1 MASLG
6 QEIVKNLDPQ
16 PSQILTLFTKDG
28 KPVHITLDGGAT
40 GSFITLECA
49 EKNNF
54 KIWKNSQTAGLADN
68 LTSVK
73 SLGFIEETLYRD
85 KWSVIFKALVVK
97 NLKAE
102 VYGGQPFLITNDIIQ
117 RPAKNLITIH
127 GQYTVL
133 QTNIHVPALMPSS
146 AALISVANMNLNHN
160 VLYPGQEIK
169 VPLPVDIHTAKV
181 SVQPRIE
188 NKLESWPLPQ
198 VIDNKQ
204 GYINISNST
213 NEPIIFGKDINVLG
227 IQECNEIN
235 LNEIKQIPHTFS
247 QAQNITNVQQL
258 ESKVKDASRI
268 LNNEQSSRLNDIH
281 KQCTNVFDG
290 QLSGYNNYFGRHIV
304 SLQWADDSR
313 PKSSRSYTPKW
324 SSATDKLLQEKI
336 DELTNMGVLV
346 DPYEHDVQIKCVH
359 PCFLQKKARAGSK
372 PLDQCATNEVRFLT
386 AANAVNDKCR
396 QVQTKVPDQTEIFRF
411 IANNPYIIY
420 ADLHESFF
428 QNHLNKKDWG
438 FMAINS
444 PYKGLRVYTRST
456 QGLLNQDEELS
467 QLLSKVLGNLIMEGS
482 CMKIADDL
490 LIGGKSIDHAIDN
503 WEKVLKQLSLANLK
517 LSQAKV
523 RIFPIETTIFG
534 WVVKDG
540 KITPDPHRQL
550 ALTKTKYTDI
560 IKIKDLRS
568 WMGIYKTF
576 LIAMP
581 GLAGIMDPFDKFVG
595 GVKDNKSD
603 IIWTNSLIQAFNT
616 ATERAKDSIK
626 YLVLPRRDE
635 QLILMPDATVKD
647 PAVGFTMNVARNN
660 QLLPVIYYSFK
671 LTDQQKDWFPCEREC
686 LGLATAVK
694 KCSHYII
701 ESTKPTL
708 ILTDSKPVVE
718 ASRLISKGKFS
729 SSSRMSSFLCSISR
743 YKVDIQHVSGKYK
756 HNIAPDYLS
765 RNPARCINDSC
776 HVCKFIKEEA
786 ILASNI
792 LTSPNDSIP
801 LGTIESWKKVQL
813 DDYACSEAFKRLKS
827 GQQPAKRGQNSNDIR
842 RYYGSCLA
850 KNLLIVEDKIP
861 NTTQVRNRIVV
872 PKDYVPAVITHLHN
886 QDNKHLSAYQLEKT
900 FNRYFFGIHVKQA
913 IKETLDTCSLCK
925 ANKVLPVQ
933 KDNFQAK
940 CNPQTPG
947 SIFNA
952 DVIKRHQQKILVC
965 TDLFS
970 SFTSACIINDEKADT
985 LKSSLITLIT
995 PIRNPNNVLIRTDSA
1010 TGFKALLN
1018 DQSLLKLNI
1027 TIEPTDPSNKNSIAT
1042 VDNAIKMLENEI
1054 VKNAP
1059 HSTSINETIL
1069 ALSVRNL
1076 NLLIRNRGLSAHE
1089 IMFARDN
1096 VSNQNLHFSDKELA
1110 DSQKLIKSNSNKPD
1124 STTTSEKEIYSP
1136 GDLISINN
1144 EKSKHNVRDVYLV
1157 NKVFEDKL
1165 QVNKVIR
1172 FHSENSKLQTRPRIV
1187 RSNDIFQVKSQPK
1200 LGKFDNERHP
1210 TIIDKKPVVKKS
1222 STKWKAFPDY
1232 NKIEDSDD
1240 NNNDDD
1246 DNDPYDNLRRW
1257 ESNQRQ
1263 HAQRS
1268 LRYEICSPVQR
1279 SQSLDNNIQ
1288 RTESTNTQ
1296 HGDWDHDFDT
1306 NSPTY
1311 HDADD
1316 NSFIDTDDDVFNPV
1330 LPVLSPMSR
1339 VQSVDNLYQAHGLN
1353 IDTNQCQNV
1362 DNILPPPVSLPT
1374 QSKKKKKVSPPRQFL
1389 PLERGVLTR
1398 SMKEVRLISSND
1410 SLNTQKKPA
1419 GKKGKGNAQ

>member
-6 QEIVKNLDPQ
+6 PENTKNLDPQ
-16 PSQILTLFTKDG
+16 PSQILTVFTKSG
-28 KPVHITLDGGAT
+28 ESVHITLDGGAT
-40 GSFITLECA
+40 GSFISLECA

-54 KIWKNSQTAGLADN
+54 KIWKNNQSAGLADN
-68 LTSVK
+68 LTSVQ
-73 SLGFIEETLYRD
+73 SLGYIEETFYRD
-85 KWSVIFKALVVK
+85 KWSVLFKALVVK
-97 NLKAE
+97 SLKAQ

-133 QTNIHVPALMPSS
+133 QTNVHVPAVMPSS
-146 AALISVANMNLNHN
+146 AALISVSNMNLKQS
-160 VLYPGQEIK
+160 VIYPGQEIT
-169 VPLPVDIHTAKV
+169 VNIPAHINTAKV

-188 NKLESWPLPQ
+188 NKLNSWPSPQ

-204 GYINISNST
+204 GFINISNNT
-213 NEPIIFGKDINVLG
+213 TEPIILGKDIHVLG
-227 IQECNEIN
+227 IQECNEIDMN
-235 LNEIKQIPHTFS
+235 NIKQIPHTFS
-247 QAQNITNVQQL
+247 QMSQNISNVDQL
-258 ESKVKDASRI
+258 NIKVKEASRV
-268 LNNEQSSRLNDIH
+268 LNKEQSNKLNSIH
-281 KQCTNVFDG
+281 KQFNNVFDG
-290 QLSGYNNYFGRHIV
+290 QLSGYNNHFGKHIV
-304 SLQWADDSR
+304 QLQWADDSR

-336 DELTNMGVLV
+336 DQLTEMGVLT
-346 DPYEHDVQIKCVH
+346 DPYEHDVQIKCIH

-372 PLDQCATNEVRFLT
+372 PLDQCDINEVRFLT

-411 IANNPYIIY
+411 VANNPFTIY

-467 QLLSKVLGNLIMEGS
+467 QLLSKVLGNLIMDGS

-490 LIGGKSIDHAIDN
+490 LIGGNTIDEAINN

-517 LSQAKV
+517 LSQGKV

-540 KITPDPHRQL
+540 KMTPDPHRQL

-581 GLAGIMDPFDKFVG
+581 GLAGLMDPFDKFVG

-603 IIWTNSLIQAFNT
+603 IIWTDSLIQAFNV

-635 QLILMPDATVKD
+635 QLILMPDATVKN
-647 PAVGFTMNVARNN
+647 PAVGFTMNVIRDN
-660 QLLPVIYYSFK
+660 QLLPVIFYSFK

-708 ILTDSKPVVE
+708 VLTDSKPVVE
-718 ASRLISKGKFS
+718 ASKLIKQGKFS
-729 SSSRMSSFLCSISR
+729 SSSRMSSFLCNISR
-743 YKVDIQHVSGKYK
+743 YKIDIQHVSGKYK

-776 HVCKFIKEEA
+776 NVCKFIKEEA
-786 ILASNI
+786 ILAANL

-801 LGTIESWKKVQL
+801 LGTVESWKKIQT
-813 DDYACSEAFKRLKS
+813 DDFACSETYKRLKS
-827 GQQPAKRGQNSNDIR
+827 GQQPAKKGQNSNDIR
-842 RYYGSCLA
+842 RYYGSCQA
-850 KNLLIVEDKIP
+850 KNLLVVEDRIP

-886 QDNKHLSAYQLEKT
+886 QENKHLSAYQLEKA
-900 FNRYFFGIHVKQA
+900 FNRYFFGIHLKVA
-913 IKETLDTCSLCK
+913 IKETLDSCSLCK
-925 ANKVLPVQ
+925 ANKLIPVK
-933 KDNFQAK
+933 KDNFQAI
-940 CNPQTPG
+940 CNPQSPG

-970 SFTSACIINDEKADT
+970 SFTSACIINDEKAET
-985 LKSSLITLIT
+985 LKKSLITLIT
-995 PIRNPNNVLIRTDSA
+995 PIRNQNSVLVRTDSA
-1010 TGFKALLN
+1010 TGFKALQN
-1018 DQSLLKLNI
+1018 DQSLIKLNI
-1027 TIEPTDPSNKNSIAT
+1027 SIEPTDPSNKNSIAT

-1054 VKNAP
+1054 IKNAP
-1059 HSTSINETIL
+1059 HSTLINETIL

-1076 NLLIRNRGLSAHE
+1076 NSLIRNRGLSAHE

-1096 VSNQNLHFSDKELA
+1096 VSNQNLHFLDKQLA
-1110 DSQKLIKSNSNKPD
+1110 DTQSSIKSTNNKQD
-1124 STTTSEKEIYSP
+1124 SASMSEKISYNP
-1136 GDLISINN
+1136 GDLIAINN
-1144 EKSKHNVRDVYLV
+1144 EKSKHNARDVYLV
-1157 NKVFEDKL
+1157 NKVFDDKL

-1172 FHSENSKLQTRPRIV
+1172 FHSDNSKLQTKPRVV
-1187 RSNDIFQVKSQPK
+1187 RSNDVFQVKSKPNLENNKDQK
-1200 LGKFDNERHP
+1200 LYESLTVR
-1210 TIIDKKPVVKKS
+1210 KPSIKC
-1222 STKWKAFPDY
+1222 TLPCWKAFPDY
-1232 NKIEDSDD
+1232 DNIEDF
-1240 NNNDDD
+1240 D
-1246 DNDPYDNLRRW
+1246 DNDDKNNDPYETLKRW
-1257 ESNQRQ
+1257 ESEQRR
-1263 HAQRS
+1263 HARRS
-1268 LRYEICSPVQR
+1268 LTYEICSPQQR
-1279 SQSLDNNIQ
+1279 SQSLGDTIQ
-1288 RTESTNTQ
+1288 RTHSTNT
-1296 HGDWDHDFDT
+1296 HGEWDHNFDT

-1311 HDADD
+1311 LE
-1316 NSFIDTDDDVFNPV
+1316 SDDDTVFMEYDNVFN
-1330 LPVLSPMSR
+1330 PVLSPMSR
-1339 VQSVDNLYQAHGLN
+1339 VQSVDELYEAHGLN

-1362 DNILPPPVSLPT
+1362 EDILPPPEPPAK
-1374 QSKKKKKVSPPRQFL
+1374 SKKRKKISPLRQIL

-1398 SMKEVRLISSND
+1398 SKVRLTSSND
-1410 SLNTQKKPA
+1410 SLNTPRKPEK
-1419 GKKGKGNAQ
+1419 KKGRRNAQ